1 MLEPINLL
9 MLQDTKD
16 VSFIPY
22 RNGVVKITKD
32 KIDIVPYIDVDGYIW
47 DRQIIDRDYTLMK
60 LQLSI
65 LLSSI
70 QKSSLQLLAVV
81 SAFFLPIIGILFLI
95 GFSILVDTITGIW
108 KAKKLGIPITSR
120 KLSAIISKLMLYEVA
135 VILFYL
141 IDRFILNDIILVF
154 FSIPLMLTKILALV
168 LVSIETLSISEN
180 IKAVKGIDLWQAM
193 KLLFARARDIKQ
205 DIDTIK

>member
-1 MLEPINLL
+1 
-9 MLQDTKD
+9 
-16 VSFIPY
+16 
-22 RNGVVKITKD
+22 
-32 KIDIVPYIDVDGYIW
+32 
-47 DRQIIDRDYTLMK
+47 MK

-81 SAFFLPIIGILFLI
+81 STFFLPITGILFLI
-95 GFSILVDTITGIW
+95 GFAILVDTITGIW
-108 KAKKLGIPITSR
+108 KSKKLGVPITSR

-154 FSIPLMLTKILALV
+154 FSIPLMLTKILSLV
-168 LVSIETLSISEN
+168 LVSIEVISISEN
-180 IKAVKGIDLWQAM
+180 YKAVKGIDLWQAM

>member
-1 MLEPINLL
+1 
-9 MLQDTKD
+9 
-16 VSFIPY
+16 
-22 RNGVVKITKD
+22 
-32 KIDIVPYIDVDGYIW
+32 
-47 DRQIIDRDYTLMK
+47 MK
-60 LQLSI
+60 VQLAI

-81 SAFFLPIIGILFLI
+81 SAFFLPITGILFLI

>member
-1 MLEPINLL
+1 
-9 MLQDTKD
+9 
-16 VSFIPY
+16 
-22 RNGVVKITKD
+22 
-32 KIDIVPYIDVDGYIW
+32 
-47 DRQIIDRDYTLMK
+47 MK

-65 LLSSI
+65 LVSSI
-70 QKSSLQLLAVV
+70 QKSSLQLLAVI
-81 SAFFLPIIGILFLI
+81 STFFLPITGILFLI
-95 GFSILVDTITGIW
+95 GFSIVIDTITGIW
-108 KAKKLGIPITSR
+108 KSKKLGVPITSR

-180 IKAVKGIDLWQAM
+180 IKAVKGIDLWQSM

>member
-1 MLEPINLL
+1 
-9 MLQDTKD
+9 
-16 VSFIPY
+16 
-22 RNGVVKITKD
+22 
-32 KIDIVPYIDVDGYIW
+32 
-47 DRQIIDRDYTLMK
+47 MK

-81 SAFFLPIIGILFLI
+81 STFFLPITGILFLI
-95 GFSILVDTITGIW
+95 GFAILVDTITGIW

-141 IDRFILNDIILVF
+141 IDRFILNDIILTF
-154 FSIPLMLTKILALV
+154 FSVPLMLTKILALV

-180 IKAVKGIDLWQAM
+180 IKAVKGIDLWQSM